1 MATKKRVKRYNGD
14 DESMVNA
21 PNRGIADQTEEEAA
35 NEAEMMPRR
44 RAILEGERDEKA
56 LPAGYK
62 VEAEAPAKAPAKS
75 STVTKEQLAKSG
87 LSLRDYM
94 NKQQGLTR
102 RGDSAPASRSNP
114 NFSNEGRSSRSNPNY
129 SNEGRSSTAAKSGA
143 SASYS
148 NEGKGDSKYRKV
160 TMTPESQALE
170 GVHPE
175 QYFMPGVGLKTVAN
189 VAKALA
195 NRGGANTLRK
205 VSQEALPAPT
215 RQIAY
220 DKAGA
225 MARQRAARAEG
236 RNAEM
241 LSENARR
248 SGVTPGSA
256 GAESLRKNLGGD
268 DFSLGMKRGGA
279 AKKMASGGSVSS
291 ASSRADGIATKGKT
305 RGKMC

>member
-1 MATKKRVKRYNGD
+1 MATKKRVKRFAEAGIVD
-14 DESMVNA
+14 QDLADQEATSMLK
-21 PNRGIADQTEEEAA
+21 RGIVDQTKEEAA
-35 NEAEMMPRR
+35 NEAAMMPRR

-56 LPAGYK
+56 MPASYK
-62 VEAEAPAKAPAKS
+62 AEAEAPAKTSAKS
-75 STVTKEQLAKSG
+75 SIVTKEQLDKSG

-114 NFSNEGRSSRSNPNY
+114 DF
-129 SNEGRSSTAAKSGA
+129 SNEGRSSTAARSGT

-148 NEGKGDSKYRKV
+148 NEGKGDSKYRKQ
-160 TMTPESQALE
+160 TMTAESQALE

-215 RQIAY
+215 RRISY

-225 MARQRAARAEG
+225 MAKQRAARAEG
-236 RNAEM
+236 RNSEM
-241 LSENARR
+241 LKENARR

-279 AKKMASGGSVSS
+279 AKKMASGGSVS

-305 RGKMC
+305 RGRMC